1 MKKLILPLMLAAIVM
16 AFYQMGKESP
26 NVIILC
32 ISIVV
37 FMGGMMGLSSKNP
50 SKNQDDDV

>member
-32 ISIVV
+32 ISIAV
-37 FMGGMMGLSSKNP
+37 FMGGMMWLSSKTP